1 MTDPLSILTALLP
14 GWGSR
19 GSQPVSPAAVDR
31 ARELIARLPE
41 GTPEP
46 QVAPGSSGD
55 VQLEWRQDGIV
66 LVADIGPE
74 GLVSVSCDGGRWL
87 LEVALEKMRDTR
99 ISAAQSGDAGTGVEP
114 LAEPREL

>member
-1 MTDPLSILTALLP
+1 MSDPLSILTALLP

-31 ARELIARLPE
+31 ARELISSLPE

-46 QVAPGSSGD
+46 RVAPMSSGG
-55 VQLEWRQDGIV
+55 VQLEWHQCGIDLEAEV
-66 LVADIGPE
+66 GPE

-87 LEVALEKMRDTR
+87 LEAALEKMRET
-99 ISAAQSGDAGTGVEP
+99 P
-114 LAEPREL
+114 